1 VTQTTPVVVVGS
13 RSLHHADAVQAHFEP
28 EALIRFEDLNTPELV
43 SRATADAD
51 AVVVASQLLDRSRI
65 DALGRS
71 VKVISRTGVGLDTV
85 DLEGA
90 AALGISVI
98 NQPAYGATEVAGH
111 AVGLALAVQ
120 RKFMVA
126 DQYVRAGWEGVV
138 ALSPVKPLDEVCAGV
153 VGCGRIG
160 TVTAGLL
167 RHLVREVRVYDP
179 VAASAPEGVTRCA
192 TLGDLLAES
201 DILCLHVPLTA
212 QTRGLIGRA
221 ELLELPRGA
230 VVVNVARGGVLDE
243 EALADLLESG
253 HIGGAGLDVFETEPL
268 PPTSRLFSTPNTILT
283 PHCASYSE
291 RSAWRLGT
299 WSIGDALKWVTERRV
314 VHGSV
319 VVEGWR

>member
-1 VTQTTPVVVVGS
+1 MTQTSPIVVVGS
-13 RSLHHADAVQAHFEP
+13 RSLHHAEAVQAHFQP
-28 EALIRFEDLNTPELV
+28 EALIRFEELNTPELV

-51 AVVVASQLLDRSRI
+51 AVVVASQLLDRPRM
-65 DALGRS
+65 DALGQS

-90 AALGISVI
+90 EALGISVI
-98 NQPAYGATEVAGH
+98 NQPAYGATEVASH

-138 ALSPVKPLDEVCAGV
+138 ALAPVKPLDEVCAGV

-167 RHLVREVRVYDP
+167 RHLVAEVRVYDP
-179 VAASAPEGVTRCA
+179 VATSVPDGVARCT
-192 TLGDLLAES
+192 TLADLLAGS
-201 DILCLHVPLTA
+201 DVLCLHVPLTA

-221 ELLELPRGA
+221 ELLQLPRGA
-230 VVVNVARGGVLDE
+230 VVVNVARGGVVDE

-253 HIGGAGLDVFETEPL
+253 HVGGAGLDVFETEPL
-268 PPTSRLFSTPNTILT
+268 PATSRLLSTPNTILT

-314 VHGSV
+314 VHGSL